1 MAYSSCMKKVLDSNK
16 NATVLDNRMFLVFSP
31 TVEKLEIVECDL
43 EKPNQIGSALG
54 NASTVICTIGASEKE
69 IFDITGPCRI
79 DYKATKNLVDAATV
93 AKVNHFILVT
103 SLGTNKFGFPA
114 AILNLFWGVLIW
126 KRKAEEALLASGI
139 PYTIVRPGGM
149 ERPTDAYKEIYNVT
163 LSTEDT
169 LFGGQVSN
177 LQVAELMATMAKN
190 PDLSY
195 CKIVEVI
202 AETTAPLTPAE
213 KLLTTI
219 PSQRPYVSP
228 PKVTEVLSIS
238 PEIETEQLKPVAK
251 TEQPLSP
258 YTAYDDLKPPSSPSQ
273 TKPSEKKQINISDAV
288 PTPIS
293 SDTPGSIQEIDGI
306 SQTTSSSKAKE
317 SLSPYAAYPD
327 LKPPSSPS
335 PSVPTT
341 SISKIDTVVSSN
353 GAAQL
358 SVEDTPKDDGQPLH
372 EPKSRPLSP
381 YAMYE
386 DLKPPASPSPS
397 FRKS

>member
-1 MAYSSCMKKVLDSNK
+1 
-16 NATVLDNRMFLVFSP
+16 
-31 TVEKLEIVECDL
+31 
-43 EKPNQIGSALG
+43 
-54 NASTVICTIGASEKE
+54 
-69 IFDITGPCRI
+69 RI
-79 DYKATKNLVDAATV
+79 
-93 AKVNHFILVT
+93 
-103 SLGTNKFGFPA
+103 
-114 AILNLFWGVLIW
+114 

-149 ERPTDAYKEIYNVT
+149 ERPTDAYKETHNVT

-177 LQVAELMATMAKN
+177 LQVAELMAIMAKN

-202 AETTAPLTPAE
+202 AETTAPLIPAE
-213 KLLTTI
+213 KLLTRI
-219 PSQRPYVSP
+219 PSQRPYISS
-228 PKVTEVLSIS
+228 PKVQKADTATVSNTGPSANVVAEVPSIA
-238 PEIETEQLKPVAK
+238 PQKETASKPVVK

-258 YTAYDDLKPPSSPSQ
+258 YTAYDDLKPSSSPSP

-293 SDTPGSIQEIDGI
+293 SDTPSSIQEIDGI
-306 SQTTSSSKAKE
+306 SQTTSSSKGKE

-341 SISKIDTVVSSN
+341 SLLKIDTVVVSSN
-353 GAAQL
+353 GPAQL
-358 SVEDTPKDDGQPLH
+358 SVEDTPKNEEQHLH

-397 FRKS
+397 FRKF

>member
-1 MAYSSCMKKVLDSNK
+1 MPARLYPMAYSSCMKKVLDSNK
-16 NATVLDNRMFLVFSP
+16 NAAVLDNRMFLVFSP
-31 TVEKLEIVECDL
+31 AVEKLEIVECDL
-43 EKPNQIGSALG
+43 EKPNQIGSALW

-114 AILNLFWGVLIW
+114 AIL
-126 KRKAEEALLASGI
+126 K
-139 PYTIVRPGGM
+139 PGGM
-149 ERPTDAYKEIYNVT
+149 ERPTDAYKEKHNVT
-163 LSTEDT
+163 LSAEDT

-202 AETTAPLTPAE
+202 AETNAPLTPAE

-228 PKVTEVLSIS
+228 PKKPDTATVSNPGPPDNVVAEVLSIA
-238 PEIETEQLKPVAK
+238 PEIETEQPKPVAK

-258 YTAYDDLKPPSSPSQ
+258 YTAYDDLKPPSSPSP

-372 EPKSRPLSP
+372 EPKSIPLSP